1 MPTTC
6 STPVHLRRPS
16 MPGSRPF
23 RNLRSVA
30 VATGDGALN
39 VHGAVER
46 DPAESEH
53 GGWFCSPRRGADT
66 MPSGCRTAPRRAT
79 PYSHDSS
86 PWKVSELNRAKRGT
100 GWKIES
106 TFAFGIMPIVLAFR
120 TMVVYHHLLKMA
132 HWGLTSVGYMNTRAK
147 KGGACPR
154 IFNPVK

>member
-79 PYSHDSS
+79 PYSHDSRKKWHRIL
-86 PWKVSELNRAKRGT
+86 PRADLTRKFGNMNFEAH
-100 GWKIES
+100 KSS
-106 TFAFGIMPIVLAFR
+106 T
-120 TMVVYHHLLKMA
+120 
-132 HWGLTSVGYMNTRAK
+132 
-147 KGGACPR
+147 C
-154 IFNPVK
+154 